1 MNNMDNNTAQ
11 NNGLSYP
18 NLSQNG
24 TATQPSSSPAPVN
37 PVSDDARILN
47 DLANQLKE
55 IQNADSQPER
65 TLPKEQVIETPT
77 PVINTPPVQPES
89 ALEIP
94 QIKPEEPILEPP
106 VPVINTSP
114 VQPEPAL
121 EIPQIKPE
129 EPIIKPPI
137 PVIDEQPKFE
147 LPTQA
152 VPAPTNIM
160 TEDSIGIV
168 RSTLSD
174 IMPGEKV
181 PRALQRTPKE
191 KNLSQPFKAKESFNT
206 VRKDIFEK
214 QQSLKKEEILDETP
228 KNLGGID
235 ELLKYAVEKGASDLH
250 ISVGYPLSSG

>member
-191 KNLSQPFKAKESFNT
+191 KIFHNLSKLKRVLILLE
-206 VRKDIFEK
+206 KIFLRNNNL
-214 QQSLKKEEILDETP
+214 LKKKRFLMKHQRIWEE
-228 KNLGGID
+228 
-235 ELLKYAVEKGASDLH
+235 
-250 ISVGYPLSSG
+250 